1 MGKNKTNYSSNKWSN
16 LLSMAMIVYSMYLT
30 TELYHLKSEVRSL
43 KYQLHHHS
51 QAAGNLE
58 QDRLLNVTG
67 VPTEVNTFQISQK
80 VIVTVPEHDKSSKE
94 DVSATNSGAGNIVSE
109 TVGKNDTISVPHGH
123 YFKNIPTSPENPNTP
138 LDQEKEYTYDDFESV
153 FNIKPIHE
161 TVTDPAIED
170 LLNSHDVYTDAYW
183 LQDVEYSKSVSK
195 QTQHFFDKSIEE
207 RIKAETDHMVV
218 KWSSAET
225 GFGLHAIADIP
236 QGSILGEYCGV
247 INKDQKNTDYMW
259 EYDTRKINGK
269 SVNLGVDSLKMGNYF
284 RFVNHVDDPNCMT
297 IATVR
302 DNRWVTL
309 YVSKKPIKKGEE
321 ITISYGTQYFA
332 HRANKVA

>member
-1 MGKNKTNYSSNKWSN
+1 
-16 LLSMAMIVYSMYLT
+16 MIVYSMYLT

-80 VIVTVPEHDKSSKE
+80 VIVTVPEHDESSKK

-109 TVGKNDTISVPHGH
+109 TV
-123 YFKNIPTSPENPNTP
+123 
-138 LDQEKEYTYDDFESV
+138 EKEYTYDDFESV